1 MKKFIL
7 NTPCFGAGCCLSGLS
22 VSAEGSGR
30 YSCTVKCD
38 QCENEATVH
47 EVMIKGGKKQERHLC
62 ERCAR
67 QVGVSI
73 ATNPGGG
80 APISQL
86 LSQFMA
92 SPGAAQGQA
101 GEGAATGERAGAK
114 VVNVCPTCGLG
125 FAQFRNNGLLGCAG
139 CYSAFDPQLTPLLS
153 RAHEGGTHHI
163 GKRPKRLRE
172 SAETGGASAP
182 QAAQPKRDSAQADA
196 ELERQSKI
204 AATRRRLGEA
214 VASEQYEVAAQ
225 LRDELARLE
234 GKRRAKP
241 SGGAKSPRR
250 DDAGGPS
257 GAGEIEGGTR

>member
-1 MKKFIL
+1 
-7 NTPCFGAGCCLSGLS
+7 
-22 VSAEGSGR
+22 
-30 YSCTVKCD
+30 
-38 QCENEATVH
+38 
-47 EVMIKGGKKQERHLC
+47 MIKGGKKQERHLC

-73 ATNPGGG
+73 ATNVGG

-86 LSQFMA
+86 LTQFMS
-92 SPGAAQGQA
+92 SPGAQQGQA
-101 GEGAATGERAGAK
+101 GEGAATGAGGERAGANI
-114 VVNVCPTCGLG
+114 VNVCPTCGLG

-182 QAAQPKRDSAQADA
+182 HNVQPKRDSAQADA

-204 AATRRRLGEA
+204 AATRRRLSEA
-214 VASEQYEVAAQ
+214 VASEQYEAAAQ

-241 SGGAKSPRR
+241 SGGVKSPRR

-257 GAGEIEGGTR
+257 ATGEIEGGTR